1 MSYLHVFKNFLRD
14 VLRDRNSGLE
24 QYIRSRNPQSSH
36 HVEQL
41 EREYNALMQRRGMI

>member
-1 MSYLHVFKNFLRD
+1 MKFLHAFKNFLRD
-14 VLRDRNSGLE
+14 VLRDRNTGLE
-24 QYIRSRNPQSSH
+24 QYIRSRNPQSAH

>member
-1 MSYLHVFKNFLRD
+1 MRFLHVFKNFIRD

-24 QYIRSRNPQSSH
+24 EYIRSRNPQSST

-41 EREYNALMQRRGMI
+41 EREYASFMQRRGMI

>member
-1 MSYLHVFKNFLRD
+1 MKFLHDFKTFLRN
-14 VLRDRNSGLE
+14 VLRDRNTGLE
-24 QYIRSRNPQSSH
+24 EYISSRNPQSPH